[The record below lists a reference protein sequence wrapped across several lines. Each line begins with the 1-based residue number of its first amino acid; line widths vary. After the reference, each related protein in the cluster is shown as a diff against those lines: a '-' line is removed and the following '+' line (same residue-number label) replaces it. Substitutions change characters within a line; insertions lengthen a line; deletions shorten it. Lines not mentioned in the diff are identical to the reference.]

1 MTLRAPG
8 RGWALAA
15 VFLVLFVV
23 ALALQAAIVW
33 PIIAVEEGPG
43 EALHVFGRSWGRLDP
58 TDESNGGVAFELVL
72 IAAAIAGTQVAFVAP
87 LMPGLFGR
95 MVRADEG
102 RSLRASVI
110 AAIVIALFLSG
121 GTLLIV
127 LQLVLLVAAGPL
139 GSASLDDL
147 GLIGGENAV
156 GTVLVLVWL
165 AMGVGWTV
173 ALWSIGRS
181 RDPRVL
187 ARWSRWIL
195 AGTGLELA
203 LSIPLYAIARR
214 NEDCYCALPTFW
226 SILVGTTTLFWLCGP
241 GAVLFLTRDFRR
253 GWARG
258 ACMKCG
264 YPRRSG
270 STRCSE
276 CGHSH

>member
-1 MTLRAPG
+1 
-8 RGWALAA
+8 

-43 EALHVFGRSWGRLDP
+43 EALHVFGRAWGRLDP

-203 LSIPLYAIARR
+203 LSIPRGETRTATAR
-214 NEDCYCALPTFW
+214 
-226 SILVGTTTLFWLCGP
+226 S
-241 GAVLFLTRDFRR
+241 
-253 GWARG
+253 
-258 ACMKCG
+258 
-264 YPRRSG
+264 RRSG
-270 STRCSE
+270 PFSSARQRCSG
-276 CGHSH
+276 CAARVPFSFSRATSAVDGRAAPA